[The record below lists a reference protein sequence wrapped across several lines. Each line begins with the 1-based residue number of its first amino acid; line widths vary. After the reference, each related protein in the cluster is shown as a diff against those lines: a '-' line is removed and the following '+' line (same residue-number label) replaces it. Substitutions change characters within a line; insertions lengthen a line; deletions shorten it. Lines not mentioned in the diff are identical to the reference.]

1 MSAQTSKPV
10 HSDARKT
17 SPNTARRLFLLSC
30 VRRTVQL
37 AVLALFI
44 GTTRLGW
51 TLAGE
56 PLLSGDL
63 SSSLFAGTVPLA
75 DPFALL
81 QKLFAGHA
89 PELTM
94 IAGALLILGFYIIVG
109 GRAFCAWVCPMN
121 IVTDAAASMRAKLG
135 IRSDWLRIHRNVRYG
150 IAAGALIA
158 SCVTGAAAFE
168 WISPQA
174 FIWREAVWGIGMGFF
189 AAVIGVFALDALLLQ
204 RGWCG
209 HLCPL
214 GAFWS
219 VVGNAGLIKPVFIDR
234 RCTRCGDCLKVC
246 PEPQVINFKQAAACG
261 IIASG
266 ECTSCGKCA
275 AVCAENAIVFAPR
288 FNARKLARTSQNCEQ
303 ESTL

>member
-1 MSAQTSKPV
+1 MDQSAGL
-10 HSDARKT
+10 HLAR
-17 SPNTARRLFLLSC
+17 S
-30 VRRTVQL
+30 
-37 AVLALFI
+37 
-44 GTTRLGW
+44 RLG
-51 TLAGE
+51 
-56 PLLSGDL
+56 
-63 SSSLFAGTVPLA
+63 
-75 DPFALL
+75 
-81 QKLFAGHA
+81 
-89 PELTM
+89 
-94 IAGALLILGFYIIVG
+94 
-109 GRAFCAWVCPMN
+109 
-121 IVTDAAASMRAKLG
+121 
-135 IRSDWLRIHRNVRYG
+135 HRHG
-150 IAAGALIA
+150 L
-158 SCVTGAAAFE
+158 
-168 WISPQA
+168 
-174 FIWREAVWGIGMGFF
+174 F